1 MIPRESVELIFRHEG
16 CPEHPYWPGG
26 HSGITLGVGYDLAHH
41 SEQDLRR
48 DWLEE
53 GRIQAVGPS
62 EVSGLLSACGKAG
75 NAARDALPR
84 VRRAVVSRE
93 WAMEVFLDVSLPKY
107 EQITEEAFPGVENLP
122 ELARGALVSLIYNRG
137 GSMGREATP
146 SWESRKEMREV
157 RDAVADG
164 DLPEIA
170 AAIRRMKRLW
180 EGKGLDGLLRR
191 REDEAKM
198 VEES

>member
-84 VRRAVVSRE
+84 VRRAVVTRE
-93 WAMEVFLDVSLPKY
+93 GALEVFLDVSLPKY
-107 EQITEEAFPGVENLP
+107 EEITGQAFPGVENLP

-137 GSMGREATP
+137 GRMEGD
-146 SWESRKEMREV
+146 SRREMREV